1 MSKYN
6 SLKEHLGTL
15 HSNEWRASFKDI
27 EDILGF
33 KLPASA
39 YEYQAWWANQSGSG
53 HTQSAAW
60 QEAGWKTED
69 LDLAKR
75 TVKFVRYQNAFAKY
89 APDRLN
95 AFAHSRNLTPEV
107 VNAFAA
113 NRTANAFREPESDF
127 ERNDDSVRPLTIAQA
142 KAGLA
147 AYFGIAT
154 ESIEIVIRA

>member
-6 SLKEHLGTL
+6 ALKAHLDTL
-15 HSNEWRASFKDI
+15 HGNEWRTSFKDI
-27 EDILGF
+27 EDVLGF
-33 KLPASA
+33 QLPASA

-69 LDLAKR
+69 LDLAR
-75 TVKFVRYQNAFAKY
+75 QTVRFVRSQNAFAKY
-89 APDRLN
+89 ASDRLN
-95 AFAHSRNLTPEV
+95 AFAPPRQPKPDAA
-107 VNAFAA
+107 NAFAA
-113 NRTANAFREPESDF
+113 NRTSNAFREPESTF
-127 ERNDDSVRPLTIAQA
+127 ERENESVRPLTISQA

-154 ESIEIVIRA
+154 EAIEIVIRA

>member
-6 SLKEHLGTL
+6 PLRAHLDALQG
-15 HSNEWRASFKDI
+15 NEWRASFNDI
-27 EDILGF
+27 ENVLGF

-69 LDLAKR
+69 LDLARR

-89 APDRLN
+89 APDRVN
-95 AFAHSRNLTPEV
+95 AFALPKKPAPEA

-113 NRTANAFREPESDF
+113 NRTASAYREPESDF
-127 ERNDDSVRPLTIAQA
+127 KRDDESVRPLTIDQA

-147 AYFGIAT
+147 AYFGIST
-154 ESIEIVIRA
+154 EVIEIVIRA